1 VIENRNHTMIDPQ
14 ALERF
19 ILASLSTFE
28 DYLFL
33 HSSGKEFNRIQLD
46 KWVAMTLDVFG
57 NQALP
62 DSIQA
67 AIDHTRSKIL

>member
-1 VIENRNHTMIDPQ
+1 MIDPH

-19 ILASLSTFE
+19 MLASLSTFE
-28 DYLFL
+28 DYLVL
-33 HSSGKEFNRIQLD
+33 HSSGKEFNRTQLD
-46 KWVAMTLDVFG
+46 KWIRMAMDVFG

>member
-1 VIENRNHTMIDPQ
+1 MIDPQ

-19 ILASLSTFE
+19 MLASLSTFE

-46 KWVAMTLDVFG
+46 KWITMALDVFR
-57 NQALP
+57 NHTLP

-67 AIDHTRSKIL
+67 AIDHTRSKII

>member
-1 VIENRNHTMIDPQ
+1 MIDPQ

-19 ILASLSTFE
+19 MLASLSTFE

-33 HSSGKEFNRIQLD
+33 HSSGKEFNRLQLD
-46 KWVAMTLDVFG
+46 KWITIAQEVFG

>member
-1 VIENRNHTMIDPQ
+1 MIDLQ

-33 HSSGKEFNRIQLD
+33 HSSGKEFNRLQLD
-46 KWVAMTLDVFG
+46 KWITIAQEVFG
-57 NQALP
+57 NHTLP